1 MRKFTVKD
9 FILYNSP
16 CFNCGKPILFKIGY
30 LEDKSH
36 VHQLGYGNYIT
47 PIISGSE
54 LEIPLHIRYEG
65 SVNLKID
72 CKTNKFYTQSLRH
85 LTKYLD
91 EHILVLDS
99 QCNQCYTH
107 IRSSQLHFNM
117 EYGFIYPVE
126 IIIEFLAINDDQTIY
141 HLNSYYESNKTLISV
156 FNRLGPVIGTL
167 NVPFVP
173 LGKFKTKS
181 NLLKKI
187 KMYLTF
193 S

>member
-16 CFNCGKPILFKIGY
+16 CFNCSKPILFKIGY
-30 LEDKSH
+30 VDDKNQIN
-36 VHQLGYGNYIT
+36 QLAYGNYIT
-47 PIISGSE
+47 PIINGLD
-54 LEIPLHIRYEG
+54 LEIPLHIRYAG

-72 CKTNKFYTQSLRH
+72 CKTNKFYTPSPLH

-91 EHILVLDS
+91 EHILFLDS
-99 QCNQCYTH
+99 WCNQCYTRM
-107 IRSSQLHFNM
+107 RSNQLHFNI

-126 IIIEFLAINDDQTIY
+126 IIIEHLQINDEPNHY
-141 HLNSYYESNKTLISV
+141 HLNSDSQLNNTLIT
-156 FNRLGPVIGTL
+156 IGNVNNPDVSAL
-167 NVPFVP
+167 NVPFIP

-187 KMYLTF
+187 KMYLLF